1 MSNRIDVEISG
12 ALLVQGEILEM
23 NMGFERRLLGSAA
36 GSHREIGDA
45 IRREPAGLQARET
58 GEIEVT
64 SGKIQA
70 KLVLRPIAVRRADGG
85 APGKDRKSTRL
96 NSSHL

>member
-1 MSNRIDVEISG
+1 MSNRVDVEISG

-23 NMGFERRLLGSAA
+23 NVRFERRLPGSAA

-45 IRREPAGLQARET
+45 VRREPAGLEARET
-58 GEIEVT
+58 SEIEVT

-70 KLVLRPIAVRRADGG
+70 KLILRPIAVRGADGG
-85 APGKDRKSTRL
+85 APGKWSIVGTGVDVV
-96 NSSHL
+96 